1 MQAEKPIRRS
11 QLISP
16 WGVGQMINFPKD
28 ESLMVAGLDMWE
40 LKFRELERSHTL
52 DEFIVEEERLAK
64 RLRVKNF
71 RLPPDFRDNPH
82 ERINQKLKIP
92 FVRFPRWHYCT
103 RCGYMHKVPIFHSE
117 RPKCL
122 GLPFQGQS
130 CSTIAERKRRKL
142 IPVRFITI
150 CSEGH
155 IEDFPFEE
163 WVHNGS
169 KCSTTNPIMRLR
181 AGRSSGALSGI
192 EILCSC
198 GEKKSMAGAF
208 NENALSR
215 IDVNCSAGRPWL
227 GEEKERNNTR
237 NCNHPLLKVVQKGAS
252 NVYFSNVRSSIYLP
266 QWQPSVDSE
275 LIDILEKNWGSL
287 NSGRVNGE
295 FDRKRFYWV
304 AASKLKVEFEQIDF
318 WVDKLID
325 AAQKKIIGYDSM
337 PATDSEEFYRKM
349 EYDAILREP
358 GSEKQDFYVS
368 KVNIAE
374 YTENEIISKSFDS
387 ICLLHKLRETR
398 AFTGFSRWL
407 YEDGKALEAKK
418 DFIKLGASINWLPAI
433 VVRGEGVFFKFNE
446 NSLKEWAAKKEV
458 IERVKGLAKN
468 FNKTKIDN
476 GQIAKNIT
484 PEFILIHT
492 FAHLVINQFSYEC
505 GYGSSALR
513 ERIYCNLEF
522 PDEVMNGVLIYTA
535 SGDSEGSLG
544 GLVRQGKPG
553 NLETIIYNSIENARW
568 CSSDPICIDTRGQGP
583 NSCNLAACHNCALL
597 PETCCEESNMLLD
610 RAMLIGTLDN
620 PEIGFFNFE

>member
-1 MQAEKPIRRS
+1 MQANKPIRRS

-28 ESLMVAGLDMWE
+28 ESLMVAGLDLWE
-40 LKFRELERSHTL
+40 VKFRELERANTL

-71 RLPPDFRDNPH
+71 RFPPDFRDSPFDK
-82 ERINQKLKIP
+82 INQKLKIP

-103 RCGYMHKVPIFHSE
+103 NCGYMHKVPIFHFE
-117 RPKCL
+117 KPRCL
-122 GLPFQGQS
+122 GLQFEGKS
-130 CSTIAERKRRKL
+130 CAKDKFKRKL
-142 IPVRFITI
+142 IPVRFIAI
-150 CSEGH
+150 CQQGH

-169 KCSTTNPIMRLR
+169 KCTDTNPVMRLR

-192 EILCSC
+192 DISCSC

-208 NENALSR
+208 NENSLQR
-215 IDVNCSAGRPWL
+215 IGVTCHAERPWV
-227 GEEKERNNTR
+227 GEEYEKGNTQHCSEQLR
-237 NCNHPLLKVVQKGAS
+237 VVQKGAS

-275 LIDILEKNWGSL
+275 LIDILEKNWSFL
-287 NSGRVNGE
+287 NSGRVNND
-295 FDRKRFYWV
+295 FDRSRFMFV
-304 AASKLKVEFEQIDF
+304 VTQKLRVEFEQTDF
-318 WVDKLID
+318 WIDKLTE
-325 AAQKKIIGYDSM
+325 AAKKKITGYDSM
-337 PATDSEEFYRKM
+337 PSTDSEEFYRKM
-349 EYDAILREP
+349 EYDAILKQP
-358 GSEKQDFYVS
+358 GSENQDFYVS
-368 KVNIAE
+368 KVKVDD
-374 YTENEIISKSFDS
+374 YQENEIISKYFDS

-407 YEDGKALEAKK
+407 PEDGKTLDAKK

-433 VVRGEGVFFKFNE
+433 VIRGEGVFFKFNE
-446 NSLKEWAAKKEV
+446 DSLKKWATKEAV
-458 IERVKGLAKN
+458 IKRVELLAKN
-468 FNKTKIDN
+468 FNKTRLEKGN
-476 GQIAKNIT
+476 VARNIT

-522 PDEVMNGVLIYTA
+522 QDEVMNGVLIYTA

-553 NLETIIYNSIENARW
+553 NLETIIYNAIENAKW
-568 CSSDPICIDTRGQGP
+568 CSSDPICIDSHGQGP

-610 RAMLIGTLDN
+610 RALLIGELDM
-620 PEIGFFNFE
+620 PDVGYFNFK